1 MSDSPLS
8 RRARRNADPHP
19 AAEDAAATGSDTTSS
34 TSDTRDGATFVSSRK
49 ATSARSSREDATSAV
64 SGDATSLRPSRDD
77 GATAA
82 TASGDDKRE
91 REPRSAAR
99 TWLDRLI
106 LVVAVWAIW
115 AFITTFVVQPFRI
128 PSGSMENTLRVGD
141 RIVVAKWAPR
151 FTDVKRGDV
160 IVFKDPGDWTDPVP
174 SGNVITGGI
183 RKVAEVTHLSASGSH
198 LVKRVVGVGGDK
210 ADEIFDLMEKFAGY
224 GFNKS
229 HAAAY
234 ALVSYQTAWLKA
246 HYPAE
251 FMAATQATFK
261 LGIEFDGWGGV
272 GHRYFHPFGY
282 LGVEMSGIHFH
293 HYWLRHLAA
302 GGDDSRQPHGGQD
315 DQDDLLHGWPSQ

>member
-64 SGDATSLRPSRDD
+64 SGDATSARSSRDD

-82 TASGDDKRE
+82 TASGDEKRE
-91 REPRSAAR
+91 RKPRSTAR

-174 SGNVITGGI
+174 SGNAITGGI
-183 RKVAEVTHLSASGSH
+183 RKIAEVTHLSASGSH

-210 ADEIFDLMEKFAGY
+210 VSCEGPGQKLTVNGVAITEPYLKSGVQPCQDKFSITVPKDKVWVMGDNRSNSADSRYHDDGT
-224 GFNKS
+224 GR
-229 HAAAY
+229 
-234 ALVSYQTAWLKA
+234 
-246 HYPAE
+246 
-251 FMAATQATFK
+251 
-261 LGIEFDGWGGV
+261 LGSVPV
-272 GHRYFHPFGY
+272 GDITGRG
-282 LGVEMSGIHFH
+282 
-293 HYWLRHLAA
+293 LAVVWPIGNIA
-302 GGDDSRQPHGGQD
+302 GGHNDEDAFSKVPAAR
-315 DQDDLLHGWPSQ
+315 

>member
-8 RRARRNADPHP
+8 RRARRNADPQP

-34 TSDTRDGATFVSSRK
+34 TSDTRDGAT
-49 ATSARSSREDATSAV
+49 SAV
-64 SGDATSLRPSRDD
+64 SGDATSARSSRDD

-82 TASGDDKRE
+82 TASGDEKRE
-91 REPRSAAR
+91 RKPRSTAR

-183 RKVAEVTHLSASGSH
+183 RKIAEVTHLSASGSH

-210 ADEIFDLMEKFAGY
+210 VSCEGPGQKLTVNGVAITETYLKSGVQPCAEKFSITVPD
-224 GFNKS
+224 NKVWVMGDNRS
-229 HAAAY
+229 DSADSRFHDDG
-234 ALVSYQTAWLKA
+234 TG
-246 HYPAE
+246 
-251 FMAATQATFK
+251 K
-261 LGIEFDGWGGV
+261 LGSVPLSDITGKGLAVVWPISNASGGHNAEDAFAKV
-272 GHRYFHPFGY
+272 P
-282 LGVEMSGIHFH
+282 
-293 HYWLRHLAA
+293 AA
-302 GGDDSRQPHGGQD
+302 K
-315 DQDDLLHGWPSQ
+315 